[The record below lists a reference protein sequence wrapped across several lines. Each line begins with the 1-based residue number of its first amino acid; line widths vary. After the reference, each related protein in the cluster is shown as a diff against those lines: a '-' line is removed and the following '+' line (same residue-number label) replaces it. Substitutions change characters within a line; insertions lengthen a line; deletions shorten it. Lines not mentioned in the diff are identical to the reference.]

1 MSGTTHTIAAVLLSA
16 RWTPSA
22 EPGVI
27 LAELGPERGAV
38 GLAAI
43 DPHRALDLS
52 DADAAALAGHVA
64 NAHNMAICATPIVG
78 FTPLPPEQLEQL
90 KAMAATPGI
99 IQAIDDHGLQTEV
112 LRNILNAARAL
123 PSLKGITLT
132 SQDPMAQARWL
143 TALGDLQNAVAAY
156 DAAPVPAPQTVDE
169 LAADTAAS
177 LFDGTILTESRLT
190 EAIAAAI
197 RQHAEAGRPI
207 YPEELTPALL
217 DALGTM
223 NFQTGP
229 IAHALRAAGADI
241 PRKCEAEQAHVLHW
255 FIRLVLQHGDGWRDA
270 VGDELQR
277 IADAARQCA
286 GEGSANG

>member
-1 MSGTTHTIAAVLLSA
+1 MSGTPTTAAALLSV
-16 RWTPSA
+16 RWTPST

-27 LAELGPERGAV
+27 MAELGAERSAI

-52 DADAAALAGHVA
+52 DADAARLASHVA
-64 NAHNMAICATPIVG
+64 NAHNIAICTTPIVG

-90 KAMAATPGI
+90 KAIAATPGN
-99 IQAIDDHGLQTEV
+99 IQVIDDHGLQAEA
-112 LRNILNAARAL
+112 LRSILNAARTL

-132 SQDPMAQARWL
+132 SKDPMVQARWL
-143 TALGDLQNAVAAY
+143 TALGDLQKAVAAY
-156 DAAPVPAPQTVDE
+156 DANA
-169 LAADTAAS
+169 
-177 LFDGTILTESRLT
+177 T
-190 EAIAAAI
+190 EAAPSSTP
-197 RQHAEAGRPI
+197 EAGRPS
-207 YPEELTPALL
+207 YPEKLTPALL

-229 IAHALRAAGADI
+229 IAHALRATGADI

-255 FIRLVLQHGDGWRDA
+255 FIQLVLQHGDGWRDA

-277 IADAARQCA
+277 IADTARNAQA
-286 GEGSANG
+286 PKSGS